1 MATLRNTS
9 VPADL
14 IQRSIR
20 KFHIVVLPRK
30 SKKQIKQRD
39 ARSELLFCLHN
50 QLFLTSSSPN
60 SAKESKGLVESRTN
74 QLTTSACFC
83 RNTGT
88 SLSFSTTSG
97 LAWTS
102 FEKHLSLD
110 WILLWATWTSAMSII
125 SSSSKPSSLAE
136 ERIAS
141 QTSWNNKEP
150 VSMTMALYQTYLLRP
165 RPEQIPLNKK

>member
-20 KFHIVVLPRK
+20 KFHIVVVPRK
-30 SKKQIKQRD
+30 SKKQIKQCD

-60 SAKESKGLVESRTN
+60 SATESEGLVESRTN
-74 QLTTSACFC
+74 QLTTSACFS

-88 SLSFSTTSG
+88 SLSFSITSG
-97 LAWTS
+97 LA
-102 FEKHLSLD
+102 
-110 WILLWATWTSAMSII
+110 
-125 SSSSKPSSLAE
+125 
-136 ERIAS
+136 
-141 QTSWNNKEP
+141 
-150 VSMTMALYQTYLLRP
+150 
-165 RPEQIPLNKK
+165 